1 MNMKSQKRGGD
12 SRRDSRL
19 LRRLARSC
27 GISTCFENWGGAVV
41 HSPPV
46 TLVRLVNVL
55 TGAQLADQPSVPE
68 LQTVLNDITR
78 ERRKPGA
85 LPMIVSWGGRLKQVW
100 LWLPRRPK
108 KIHAMLAL
116 ENGQYIELP
125 ATLSDVTRR
134 GGMFRARLSWKA
146 LRLPEGYH
154 RLEVVADG
162 NCIGTSLIVSAPTRM
177 KEQDKGWGLFVPTY
191 ALQTANASG
200 IGGFRELKEAAEEV
214 KKAGGD
220 FIGTLPLLAIAYEGD
235 SPDPSPYAPQ
245 SRLFWNEIFLD
256 TGAAGERQKG
266 GLVDYG
272 FAYAQK
278 RAAIAEDAR
287 HFFQTGGDRTPEY
300 EAFLKASP
308 YLHDYARFRA
318 QREGGGL
325 EAEHFHQYAQYQCHR
340 QLSDFRSADRYA
352 ELYLDY
358 PIGVRTGGFDAT
370 HFSQLFLPGV
380 QVGAPPDMFFSKGQN
395 WGFQP
400 FHPARLVEDEFRHF
414 RATLDNYFR
423 YARMLRLD
431 HIMGLYRLYC
441 IPEGFSAEHGAYI
454 HYPFDLFL
462 GVLCLEAKRRDGLLA
477 GEDLGTVP
485 GPVRKAMTRHGIS
498 RMWVAQLEMK
508 PSPRK
513 TFRAVKPNMIAS
525 LNTHDLF
532 PFAAYVDGKDIDEL
546 ARLGVMSP
554 DEALSHRQHRKRSL
568 KEWRG
573 GEQAL
578 QAALKHLAASPA
590 RRVIVNIE
598 DLWRETLP
606 QNIPGTFAEYANWR
620 RRLPYAANEW
630 RRQKG
635 LRAALKTL
643 NQYRGRHGQR

>member
-1 MNMKSQKRGGD
+1 MKKNSVKRGGD
-12 SRRDSRL
+12 GRRESHL

-27 GISTCFENWGGAVV
+27 GIATSFVNAGGAAVQ
-41 HSPPV
+41 SPPV

-55 TGAQLADQPSVPE
+55 MGARLSDHPSIPE
-68 LQTVLNDITR
+68 LQAALKEVTR
-78 ERRKPGA
+78 QRRRPGA
-85 LPMIVSWGGRLKQVW
+85 LPILVSWGGRLKHAW
-100 LWLPRRPK
+100 LWLPRRHR
-108 KIHAMLAL
+108 KIHAMVAL
-116 ENGQYIELP
+116 EDGRYIELP
-125 ATLSDVTRR
+125 GKLSDVTRR
-134 GGMFRARLSWKA
+134 GGLFRARLSWKA

-162 NCIGTSLIVSAPTRM
+162 AVLGTSLVVSAPTRA

-191 ALQTANASG
+191 ALQTPNASG
-200 IGGFRELKEAAEEV
+200 IGGFRELKEAAAEV

-220 FIGTLPLLAIAYEGD
+220 FIGTLPLLATAYEGK

-256 TGAAGERQKG
+256 TGAAGAPQKG

-278 RAAIAEDAR
+278 RAAIAEEAR
-287 HFFQTGGDRTPEY
+287 HFFHTGLDRTPEY
-300 EAFLKASP
+300 EAFLKENP
-308 YLHDYARFRA
+308 CLHDYARFRA
-318 QREGGGL
+318 MREGGGL

-340 QLSDFRSADRYA
+340 QLSEFRSGDRYA

-358 PIGVRTGGFDAT
+358 PIGVRVGGFDAT
-370 HFSQLFLPGV
+370 HFSRLFLPGV
-380 QVGAPPDMFFSKGQN
+380 QVGAPPDVFFSKGQN

-400 FHPARLVEDEFRHF
+400 FHPARLVEDEFRYF

-441 IPEGFSAEHGAYI
+441 IPEGFSAEHGAYVR
-454 HYPFDLFL
+454 YPFDIFL
-462 GVLCLEAKRRDGLLA
+462 AILCLEAKRNDGLMA

-485 GPVRKAMTRHGIS
+485 RPVRKAMTRRGIS

-508 PSPRK
+508 PSPRR

-532 PFAAYVDGKDIDEL
+532 PFAAYVDGKDLDEL
-546 ARLGVMSP
+546 ARLGVMTA
-554 DEALSHRQHRKRSL
+554 DEAREHHRRRRESL
-568 KEWRG
+568 KDWRG

-578 QAALKHLAASPA
+578 QAALKYLAASPA

-635 LRAALKTL
+635 MRAALKTL